1 MRIEFAAE
9 LYDAVAEVT
18 GRDVEGEAARVRE
31 AWESVLGRGRHRV
44 LDVACGTGLH
54 LERFREHAD
63 VAGADH
69 SAAMLRVAAR
79 RLPGVTL
86 HEQPMEHLD
95 VPEAFD
101 AITCLLAG
109 IAYPLGEIRLHQ
121 ALRRMR
127 RHLRDGGVL
136 VVDPG
141 PSMHTLEQL
150 QPEPLLFEL
159 TGSLIER
166 RTRWS
171 VHRNELVLH
180 HEFRISTAG
189 RRWTLHD
196 LHEITLRDLHEHR
209 VAMERAGFEVHLH
222 QPDDAKG
229 PLLVGRRV
237 GPGEPHATVPAS
249 VDKD

>member
-18 GRDVEGEAARVRE
+18 GRDLDGEAVRVRE
-31 AWESVLGRGRHRV
+31 AWEAVLGRGRHRV
-44 LDVACGTGLH
+44 LDVACGTGMH

-63 VAGADH
+63 VAGVDH

-109 IAYPLGEIRLHQ
+109 IAYPLGETRLHQ

-141 PSMHTLEQL
+141 PSMHTLEHL

-159 TGSLIER
+159 TGMLIER

-171 VHRNELVLH
+171 VHRSELVLH

-189 RRWTLHD
+189 RRWQLHD
-196 LHEITLRDLHEHR
+196 LHEITLRDLNEHR

-222 QPDDAKG
+222 QPDDANG